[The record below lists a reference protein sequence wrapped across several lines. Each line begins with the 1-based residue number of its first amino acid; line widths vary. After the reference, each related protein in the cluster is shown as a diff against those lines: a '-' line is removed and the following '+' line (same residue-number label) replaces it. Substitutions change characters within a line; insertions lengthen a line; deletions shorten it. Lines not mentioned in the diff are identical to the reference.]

1 MILKK
6 IKYKCYIYNFSSNIN
21 EIPSMKYLVYREIS
35 SITKSA
41 TTAAFNVKIND
52 VENKIHNIIN

>member
-1 MILKK
+1 
-6 IKYKCYIYNFSSNIN
+6 
-21 EIPSMKYLVYREIS
+21 MKYLVYREIS

-41 TTAAFNVKIND
+41 PTAAFNVKIND